1 MWRLALPFLETPLRP
16 IDVICLNMALFLT
29 MLALVSLSRQAA
41 APRRLSGVDWRDE
54 FIGMIG
60 TFIAIAIIFA
70 AGFGAVIASMEGE
83 TYQKLLAV
91 AAAAPEGPA
100 KDQAALALLA
110 KFSAFY
116 PVADGL
122 AQALGVAA
130 GSALDRTSASI
141 KMLMGFSFLLI
152 VMTSFAIWTSRWLL
166 GYRGD
171 IRRTALRVWRFNLA
185 VALVLVLS
193 GVSVYCSQI
202 CEFPSSPL
210 VMTLCKKS

>member
-1 MWRLALPFLETPLRP
+1 M
-16 IDVICLNMALFLT
+16 
-29 MLALVSLSRQAA
+29 
-41 APRRLSGVDWRDE
+41 DWRGE
-54 FIGMIG
+54 LIGIIG
-60 TFIAIAIIFA
+60 TFVAIAIIFA

-100 KDQAALALLA
+100 KDQPALALSA

-122 AQALGVAA
+122 AQAFGVAA
-130 GSALDRTSASI
+130 GSAFDRASPSI

-152 VMTSFAIWTSRWLL
+152 VMPSFAMWTSGWLL

-185 VALVLVLS
+185 VALVLVLN
-193 GVSVYCSQI
+193 GVSVYWLQI
-202 CEFPSSPL
+202 CEFPFNPI
-210 VMTLCKKS
+210 VMTPCKKS